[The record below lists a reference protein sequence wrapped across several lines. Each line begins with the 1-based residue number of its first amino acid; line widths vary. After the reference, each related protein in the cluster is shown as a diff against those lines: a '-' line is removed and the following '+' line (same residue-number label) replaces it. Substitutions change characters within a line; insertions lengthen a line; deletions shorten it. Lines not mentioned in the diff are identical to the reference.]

1 MILAPSIREV
11 AGGLLAPK
19 GWKAAAACANIKGST
34 ADKLDLGLLVSD
46 TDCSAAGVFTQ
57 NQVRAAPVR
66 WCQQLLP
73 AANVRAVIANS
84 GNANACTGEQGY
96 RDAADMAGEAALA
109 IGVDPSQVLVASTG
123 VIGVPMPMQRLLS
136 GIRGLR
142 LGADGDAFNDA
153 IITTDTRR
161 KQASVALE
169 IGGREVR
176 VGGVSKGAGMIHPNM
191 ATMLCF
197 ITADAAVDLALLPGA
212 VKRAAD
218 RSFNMLTVD
227 GDTSTNDTL
236 VVLCNGAAGNPLIR
250 PGTPEAAVLEEA
262 IETVALSL
270 ARQMAAD
277 GEGASKALEERVSG
291 AASEDDARA
300 AARAVASSNLV
311 KCAIYGNDPNW
322 GRILC
327 ALGNTSVRLDE
338 SRVGIS
344 VNGQRLVACGVGT
357 GFDGGA
363 ASQAMKAPLV
373 TIDVE
378 LGLGSGQ
385 ATALG
390 CDMTPDYVTFNADY
404 TT

>member
-1 MILAPSIREV
+1 LAPSIREV

-142 LGADGDAFNDA
+142 LGADVDAFNDA
-153 IITTDTRR
+153 IMTTDTRR

-236 VVLCNGAAGNPLIR
+236 VVLCNGAAGNPPIR

-277 GEGASKALEERVSG
+277 GEGASKALEVRVTG
-291 AASEDDARA
+291 AASEDDART
-300 AARAVASSNLV
+300 AARAIGSSNLV